1 MSSGCYPV
9 LVLLAFTAAILATL
23 AALQWMLTARDHRH
37 ITAPGTIVNG
47 LHVHELGKG
56 TPPVVL
62 EAGLG
67 ASSLSWMLLQAQIA
81 GFASTYSYDRAGFG
95 WSTSIGSKP
104 CRLEQ
109 RAQELYELTQTL
121 KIPAPYILVA
131 HSFGAYIV
139 RHHAHHF
146 PDQVAGVVLV
156 DPLTPEEW
164 INPTA
169 EQRWRLRRAAFFT
182 RIAGVLAC
190 FGVARFALWL
200 LLKRKSDSPGPV
212 SRFSTTLR
220 RIRGELRKFPA
231 EAVPLIRAHW
241 SRPGFYWALAAN
253 LRDLPACAAV
263 AVQCPIPASIPV
275 TVLSGAQQPPQ
286 RLEEHLMLA
295 KTSHYGR
302 HLVYT
307 SEHYMHLDQPELIA
321 NEVKKIAARFAD
333 RSDQRMEI
341 ESGAVNDL

>member
-1 MSSGCYPV
+1 MF
-9 LVLLAFTAAILATL
+9 LALTAAILAAL
-23 AALQWMLTARDHRH
+23 AALQWTLAARDHRH
-37 ITAPGTIVNG
+37 VTAPGVIVNG

-62 EAGLG
+62 ESGLG
-67 ASSLSWMLLQAQIA
+67 ASCLSWSLLQSQVA

-95 WSTSIGSKP
+95 WSTSIGSNP

-109 RAQELYELTQTL
+109 RAQELHDLLQAL

-164 INPTA
+164 MNPA
-169 EQRWRLRRAAFFT
+169 VEQRWRLWRAAFFT
-182 RIAGVLAC
+182 RVAGVLAC

-212 SRFSTTLR
+212 SRFSTTLQ
-220 RIRGELRKFPA
+220 RIRGELQKFPP
-231 EAVPLIRAHW
+231 EALPLIRSHW

-253 LRDLPACAAV
+253 LRDLPACATIAS
-263 AVQCPIPASIPV
+263 QCSIPASIPV
-275 TVLSGAQQPPQ
+275 TVLSGAQQPPE
-286 RLEEHLMLA
+286 RLEEHVMMA
-295 KTSHYGR
+295 KTSRYGR
-302 HLVYT
+302 HLRCT
-307 SEHYMHLDQPELIA
+307 SEHYMHLDQPDLIA
-321 NEVKKIAARFAD
+321 NEVKQIAARFAD
-333 RSDQRMEI
+333 RSDRRMEI
-341 ESGAVNDL
+341 EFGAG